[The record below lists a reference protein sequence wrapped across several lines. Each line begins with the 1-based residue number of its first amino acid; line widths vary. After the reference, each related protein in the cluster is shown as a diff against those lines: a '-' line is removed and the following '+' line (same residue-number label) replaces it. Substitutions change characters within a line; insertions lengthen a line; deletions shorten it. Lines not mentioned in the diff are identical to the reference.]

1 MTKRIL
7 TLLLALLL
15 VLSLGACKN
24 TNQDDPTSGDDPPS
38 GDQAVVADFDGLK
51 AEIGFLIEKGDE
63 RADAMF
69 DRQAIFYYS
78 VAAAHV
84 TALRY
89 MVDNILWLKGEG
101 NTVADISGDRLNN
114 WTEIAALNYASAYS
128 EYCQYLLLRMQDKSS
143 EANVHYERAKQNPD
157 CPAEDTFYD
166 WKQKSVQDLYKLK
179 DELEAMEDE
188 IFGCYAPNTK
198 PLEAING
205 AEFTLDYHLYLAQLA
220 LELGNP
226 AVAME
231 AAENGITV
239 DPFSGRG
246 YAVAAMCALEMGDT
260 DLMVD
265 YLNEGFFNE
274 PTSPI
279 VNAYLA
285 MIAQQEG
292 DTEKCQTHID
302 IAKANNPDELVAALI
317 AAIEGGGT

>member
-1 MTKRIL
+1 
-7 TLLLALLL
+7 
-15 VLSLGACKN
+15 
-24 TNQDDPTSGDDPPS
+24 
-38 GDQAVVADFDGLK
+38 
-51 AEIGFLIEKGDE
+51 
-63 RADAMF
+63 
-69 DRQAIFYYS
+69 
-78 VAAAHV
+78 
-84 TALRY
+84 
-89 MVDNILWLKGEG
+89 
-101 NTVADISGDRLNN
+101 
-114 WTEIAALNYASAYS
+114 
-128 EYCQYLLLRMQDKSS
+128 MQDKSS

-231 AAENGITV
+231 AAENGIAV

>member
-7 TLLLALLL
+7 TLLLALVL
-15 VLSLGACKN
+15 VLTLGAC
-24 TNQDDPTSGDDPPS
+24 TNKKPNDEIPS
-38 GDQAVVADFDGLK
+38 GDERVVADFDGLK
-51 AEIGFLIEKGDE
+51 AEIDFLIEKGDE

-69 DRQAIFYYS
+69 DRQAVFYYS

-84 TALRY
+84 CALRY

-157 CPAEDTFYD
+157 CPAEDAFYD

-179 DELEAMEDE
+179 TELEGMEDE
-188 IFGCYAPNTK
+188 IFGCYAPNTN
-198 PLEAING
+198 PLETING
-205 AEFTLDYHLYLAQLA
+205 AEFTLDYHLYLAQLS
-220 LELGNP
+220 LELGN
-226 AVAME
+226 ASVALE
-231 AAENGITV
+231 AAENGIAV

-274 PTSPI
+274 PTSPV

-292 DTEKCQTHID
+292 DTEKFRTHID
-302 IAKANNPDELVAALI
+302 IAKANEPDELVTAFIAAL
-317 AAIEGGGT
+317 EGG

>member
-7 TLLLALLL
+7 TLLLALVL
-15 VLSLGACKN
+15 VLTLGAC
-24 TNQDDPTSGDDPPS
+24 TNKKPNDEIPS
-38 GDQAVVADFDGLK
+38 GDERVVADFDGLK
-51 AEIGFLIEKGDE
+51 AEIDFLIEKGDE

-157 CPAEDTFYD
+157 CPAEDAFYD

-179 DELEAMEDE
+179 TELEGMEDE
-188 IFGCYAPNTK
+188 IFGCYAPNTN
-198 PLEAING
+198 PLETING
-205 AEFTLDYHLYLAQLA
+205 AEFTLDYHLYLAQLS
-220 LELGNP
+220 LELGN
-226 AVAME
+226 ASVALE
-231 AAENGITV
+231 AAENGIAV

-246 YAVAAMCALEMGDT
+246 YAVAAMCALELGDT

-292 DTEKCQTHID
+292 DTEKFRTHID
-302 IAKANNPDELVAALI
+302 IAKANEPDELVAAFI
-317 AAIEGGGT
+317 AALEGG

>member
-7 TLLLALLL
+7 TLLLALVL
-15 VLSLGACKN
+15 VLTLGEC
-24 TNQDDPTSGDDPPS
+24 TNKKPNDEIPS
-38 GDQAVVADFDGLK
+38 GDERVVADFDGLK
-51 AEIGFLIEKGDE
+51 AEIDFLIEKGDE

-69 DRQAIFYYS
+69 DRQAVFYYS

-84 TALRY
+84 CALRY

-157 CPAEDTFYD
+157 CPAEDAFYD

-179 DELEAMEDE
+179 TELEGMEDE
-188 IFGCYAPNTK
+188 IFGCYAPNTN
-198 PLEAING
+198 PLETING
-205 AEFTLDYHLYLAQLA
+205 AEFTLDYHLYLAQLS
-220 LELGNP
+220 LELGN
-226 AVAME
+226 ASVALE
-231 AAENGITV
+231 AAENGIAV

-274 PTSPI
+274 PTSPV

-292 DTEKCQTHID
+292 DTEKFRTHID
-302 IAKANNPDELVAALI
+302 IAKANEPDELVAAFI
-317 AAIEGGGT
+317 AALEGG

>member
-7 TLLLALLL
+7 TLLLALVL
-15 VLSLGACKN
+15 VLTLGAC
-24 TNQDDPTSGDDPPS
+24 TNKKSNDEIPS
-38 GDQAVVADFDGLK
+38 GDERVVADFDGLK
-51 AEIGFLIEKGDE
+51 AEIDFLIEKGDE

-69 DRQAIFYYS
+69 DRQAVFYYS

-84 TALRY
+84 CALRY

-157 CPAEDTFYD
+157 CPAEDAFYD

-179 DELEAMEDE
+179 TELEGMEDE
-188 IFGCYAPNTK
+188 IFGCYAPNTN
-198 PLEAING
+198 PLETING
-205 AEFTLDYHLYLAQLA
+205 AEFTLDYHLYLAQLS
-220 LELGNP
+220 LELGN
-226 AVAME
+226 ASVALE
-231 AAENGITV
+231 AAENGIAV

-274 PTSPI
+274 PTSPV

-292 DTEKCQTHID
+292 DTEKFRTHID
-302 IAKANNPDELVAALI
+302 IAKANEPDELVAAFI
-317 AAIEGGGT
+317 AALEGG

>member
-7 TLLLALLL
+7 TLLLALVL
-15 VLSLGACKN
+15 VLTLGAC
-24 TNQDDPTSGDDPPS
+24 TNKKPNDEIPS
-38 GDQAVVADFDGLK
+38 GDERVVADFDGLK
-51 AEIGFLIEKGDE
+51 AEIDFLIEKGDE

-69 DRQAIFYYS
+69 DRQAVFYYS

-84 TALRY
+84 CALRY

-143 EANVHYERAKQNPD
+143 EANTHYERAKQNPD
-157 CPAEDTFYD
+157 CPAEDAFYD

-179 DELEAMEDE
+179 TELEGMEDE
-188 IFGCYAPNTK
+188 IFGCYAPNTN
-198 PLEAING
+198 PLETING
-205 AEFTLDYHLYLAQLA
+205 AEFTLDYHLYLAQLS
-220 LELGNP
+220 LELGN
-226 AVAME
+226 ASVALE
-231 AAENGITV
+231 AAENGIAV

-274 PTSPI
+274 PTSPV

-292 DTEKCQTHID
+292 DTEKFRTHID
-302 IAKANNPDELVAALI
+302 IAKANEPDELVAAFI
-317 AAIEGGGT
+317 AALEGG

>member
-24 TNQDDPTSGDDPPS
+24 PNQDDPPNGDDPPS
-38 GDQAVVADFDGLK
+38 GDRAVVADFDGLK
-51 AEIGFLIEKGDE
+51 AEIDFLIEKGDE
-63 RADAMF
+63 RANAMF
-69 DRQAIFYYS
+69 DRQAVFYYS
-78 VAAAHV
+78 VAAAHI

-101 NTVADISGDRLNN
+101 NTVADISGDRLHN

-143 EANVHYERAKQNPD
+143 EANAHYERAKKNPD
-157 CPAEDTFYD
+157 CPAEDAFYD

-188 IFGCYAPNTK
+188 IFGCYAPNTN
-198 PLEAING
+198 PLESING

-226 AVAME
+226 TVALE
-231 AAENGITV
+231 AAENGIAV

-246 YAVAAMCALEMGDT
+246 YAVASMCALEMGDT

-279 VNAYLA
+279 INAYLA

-292 DTEKCQTHID
+292 DTEKYQTHID
-302 IAKANNPDELVAALI
+302 IAKANNPDELVAAFI
-317 AAIEGGGT
+317 AALEGGGT

>member
-7 TLLLALLL
+7 TLLLALVL
-15 VLSLGACKN
+15 VLTLGAC
-24 TNQDDPTSGDDPPS
+24 TNKKPNDEIPS
-38 GDQAVVADFDGLK
+38 GDERGVADFDGLK
-51 AEIGFLIEKGDE
+51 AEIDFLIEKGDE

-69 DRQAIFYYS
+69 DRQAVFYYS

-84 TALRY
+84 CALRY

-157 CPAEDTFYD
+157 CPAEDAFYD

-179 DELEAMEDE
+179 TELEGMEDE
-188 IFGCYAPNTK
+188 IFGCYAPNTN
-198 PLEAING
+198 PLETING
-205 AEFTLDYHLYLAQLA
+205 AEFTLDYHLYLAQLS
-220 LELGNP
+220 LELGN
-226 AVAME
+226 ASVALE
-231 AAENGITV
+231 AAENGIAV

-274 PTSPI
+274 PTSPV

-292 DTEKCQTHID
+292 DTEKFRTHID
-302 IAKANNPDELVAALI
+302 IAKANEPDELVAAFI
-317 AAIEGGGT
+317 AALEGG

>member
-7 TLLLALLL
+7 TLLLALVL
-15 VLSLGACKN
+15 VLTLGAC
-24 TNQDDPTSGDDPPS
+24 TNKKPNDEIPS
-38 GDQAVVADFDGLK
+38 GDERVVADFDGLK
-51 AEIGFLIEKGDE
+51 AEIDFLIEKGDE

-69 DRQAIFYYS
+69 DRQAVFYYS

-84 TALRY
+84 CALRY

-157 CPAEDTFYD
+157 CPAEDAFYD

-179 DELEAMEDE
+179 TELEGMEDE
-188 IFGCYAPNTK
+188 IFGCYAPNTN
-198 PLEAING
+198 PLETING
-205 AEFTLDYHLYLAQLA
+205 AEFTLDYHLYLAQLS
-220 LELGNP
+220 LELGN
-226 AVAME
+226 ASVALE
-231 AAENGITV
+231 AAENGIAV

-274 PTSPI
+274 PTSPV

-292 DTEKCQTHID
+292 DTEKFRTHID
-302 IAKANNPDELVAALI
+302 IAKANEPDELVAAFI
-317 AAIEGGGT
+317 AALEGG

>member
-7 TLLLALLL
+7 TLLLALVL
-15 VLSLGACKN
+15 VLTLGAC
-24 TNQDDPTSGDDPPS
+24 TNKKPNDEIPS
-38 GDQAVVADFDGLK
+38 GDERVVADFDGLK
-51 AEIGFLIEKGDE
+51 AEIDFLIEKGDE

-69 DRQAIFYYS
+69 DRQAVFYYS

-84 TALRY
+84 CALRY

-128 EYCQYLLLRMQDKSS
+128 EYCQYLLLRMQDKSN

-157 CPAEDTFYD
+157 CPAEDAFYD

-179 DELEAMEDE
+179 TELEGMEDE
-188 IFGCYAPNTK
+188 IFGCYAPNTN
-198 PLEAING
+198 PLETING
-205 AEFTLDYHLYLAQLA
+205 AEFTLDYHLYLAQLS
-220 LELGNP
+220 LELGN
-226 AVAME
+226 ASVALE
-231 AAENGITV
+231 AAENGIAV

-274 PTSPI
+274 PTSPV

-292 DTEKCQTHID
+292 DTEKFRTHID
-302 IAKANNPDELVAALI
+302 IAKANEPDELVAAFI
-317 AAIEGGGT
+317 AALEGG